1 MWGPTA
7 PNMAQTP
14 APHTTTLE
22 VRYPYSQTPD
32 AVEVLTLTGDIR
44 YVANMKA
51 DLARGTNLGAPD
63 AFGCYNLADF
73 AVLA

>member
-32 AVEVLTLTGDIR
+32 AVEVLTVTGDLR
-44 YVANMKA
+44 YVADMKA
-51 DLARGTNLGAPD
+51 DLARGMNIGEPD
-63 AFGCYNLADF
+63 AFGIYNIADF

>member
-1 MWGPTA
+1 MWAPTG

-14 APHTTTLE
+14 APHTTTLA

-32 AVEVLTLTGDIR
+32 AVEVLTVTGDIR
-44 YVANMKA
+44 YVADMKH
-51 DLARGTNLGAPD
+51 DLARGVNIGERD
-63 AFGCYNLADF
+63 AFGCYDIANF